1 MKICSYLSFLLLFF
15 LLACSEKEN
24 TSCTVSIQ
32 LTAPKGYTLPF
43 GEVEV
48 VLTNKDQGTVYSSR
62 CSATG
67 LASFDVEQGYYSASA
82 HYKTTIDYRVLIFSG
97 RLESL
102 PLLPANGE
110 TAGILELPLSC
121 AKSSALVIKEIYYG
135 GCKGGKGENYIK
147 DQYVT
152 LYNNSEETIYLDSLC
167 VGMVAP
173 SSDAESTWMKYT
185 DMKRVPVMNMA
196 WQFPGNGKDYPL
208 LPGAE
213 TTIATNAVDHTGGDY
228 NHPNSVNLSK
238 ADWGFWDVS
247 IAARQDITPG
257 VKEMTLVWKYTSL
270 NMYNLSV
277 VGPTFMIFDLPGT
290 TAEAY
295 IANPDNRELDPGN
308 PSNTKTFLM
317 IPAEWIID
325 CLECVSSKE
334 EEDNKRVP
342 AVLDSGAAYI
352 PGDWYSGQS
361 LIRKQTTTEDGRTV
375 YQDTNNSTVD
385 LEVSVP
391 VLKKK

>member
-135 GCKGGKGENYIK
+135 GCKGENYIK

-238 ADWGFWDVS
+238 VDWGFWDLS
-247 IAARQDITPG
+247 IAGKQVKAEG

-295 IANPDNRELDPGN
+295 IADNREPDPGN

-375 YQDTNNSTVD
+375 YQDTNNSTDD
-385 LEVSVP
+385 LEVSVAT
-391 VLKKK
+391 LKKK

>member
-1 MKICSYLSFLLLFF
+1 MKICSYLSVFLLFF

-32 LTAPKGYTLPF
+32 LTAPEGYTLPF
-43 GEVEV
+43 GEIEV
-48 VLTNKDQGTVYSSR
+48 VLTNKDQGTVYSSH
-62 CSATG
+62 CSAAG
-67 LASFDVEQGYYSASA
+67 LATFDVEQGYYSASA
-82 HYKTTIDYRVLIFSG
+82 HYKTTIDYRVLVFNG

-102 PLLPANGE
+102 PLLSANGGV
-110 TAGILELPLSC
+110 AGKVELPLSC

-213 TTIATNAVDHTGGDY
+213 TTIATNAVDHTGGKY
-228 NHPNSVNLSK
+228 QHPNSVNLSGV
-238 ADWGFWDVS
+238 DWGFWDLS

-257 VKEMTLVWKYTSL
+257 VKQLNLVWKYTSL
-270 NMYNLSV
+270 VMYNLSV
-277 VGPTFMIFDLPGT
+277 VGPTFMIFDIPGT

-295 IANPDNRELDPGN
+295 IANPDNNEFDPGS
-308 PSNTKTFLM
+308 PANTKRFLM
-317 IPAEWIID
+317 IPAEWVID
-325 CLECVSSKE
+325 CLECVSGAE
-334 EEDNKRVP
+334 QTGNKRVP
-342 AVLDSGAAYI
+342 AVLDNGAAYI
-352 PGDWYSGQS
+352 PGEWYSAQS
-361 LIRKQTTTEDGRTV
+361 LIRKKTTAEDGRTV
-375 YQDTNNSTVD
+375 YQDTNNSTAD
-385 LEVSVP
+385 MEVSVP
-391 VLKKK
+391 TLKKK